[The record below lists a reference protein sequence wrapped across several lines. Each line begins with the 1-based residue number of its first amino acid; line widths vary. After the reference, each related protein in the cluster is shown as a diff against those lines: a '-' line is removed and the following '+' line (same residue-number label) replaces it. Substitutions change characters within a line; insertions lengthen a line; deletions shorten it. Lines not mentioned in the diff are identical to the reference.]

1 MCEFKSRRIC
11 SRIDTLRTF
20 DITYNGQTYVWH
32 QIILRMYS
40 PFIVCTWVGLAFF
53 VQMYFFYCRS
63 QTCPPHSL
71 AMYRM
76 RKKNLNSRFGD
87 YFLTVCLLHFRG
99 IRMPLLTILSAFKQK
114 NRQRFIIFGSFFM
127 WKKASWPSNMCHAVY
142 DINLDSAHFKK
153 GQKSGLL
160 LSIFKVLQP
169 ICFKISANLLQKQ
182 VIMPINF

>member
-1 MCEFKSRRIC
+1 
-11 SRIDTLRTF
+11 
-20 DITYNGQTYVWH
+20 
-32 QIILRMYS
+32 
-40 PFIVCTWVGLAFF
+40 
-53 VQMYFFYCRS
+53 
-63 QTCPPHSL
+63 
-71 AMYRM
+71 M

-142 DINLDSAHFKK
+142 DINLKNAQFKK
-153 GQKSGLL
+153 GQKVASL

-169 ICFKISANLLQKQ
+169 ICLKILANLLQKQ
-182 VIMPINF
+182 VKTNINFLSFQHPTTGCTCILCSWFSTGPSPRPPGLVRRPPGLVRRPKY